1 MMTPPDDGLRAPD
14 GASAEPDSRAAPQ
27 GAPVA
32 DVALLLEGT
41 FPYVRGGVSS
51 WVDQLIRAFPE
62 RTFAVVFIGSR
73 REDYGTPVY
82 ALPPNVTH
90 FEAHYLYEPS
100 PQGEGASAS
109 HQGALHTDGD
119 ASAFAQVG
127 EMHDLMRHHGAGVG
141 GPANG
146 TETGNDAFRQ
156 MLAGILPM
164 LRDGREL
171 AQPQFLHSRAAWRF
185 MTERY
190 ERHCLDPSFTDY
202 FWTVRTMHKPLWQ
215 LARIADA
222 MPPAR
227 LYHTVSTGY
236 AGLLGALLRFS
247 TGKPLLVT
255 EHGSYTKERKLDL
268 LQSEWLRDNRGVM
281 ERDISQVGYF
291 QNLWMRFFETI
302 GRVCYD
308 AADEIVALFEGN
320 RQRQLADGAPAHKT
334 RNIAN
339 GVDVAHFAALR
350 VPRRGDPA
358 AANDPAEASRAEIPP
373 VVALIGRV
381 VPVKDIKT
389 FLRAIFIAYRQRPD
403 VQGWII
409 GPETEDPAYAQEC
422 RDVAASLGMEY
433 QVRFMGYR
441 PVESV
446 LPHIGV
452 LALSSVSEALP
463 LVVLEA
469 AAAGVPV
476 VATDVGACR
485 HLIEGDSGIDGDPAL
500 GRAGRVVPIADPEA
514 LAAAIV
520 EVLEPDAWHAAS
532 RAGMA
537 RVERH
542 YTHDAMRDAYR
553 ALYRQLLAGSAD

>member
-1 MMTPPDDGLRAPD
+1 MTPPDDGLRAAD

-164 LRDGREL
+164 LRDGRAL

-227 LYHTVSTGY
+227 L
-236 AGLLGALLRFS
+236 
-247 TGKPLLVT
+247 
-255 EHGSYTKERKLDL
+255 
-268 LQSEWLRDNRGVM
+268 
-281 ERDISQVGYF
+281 
-291 QNLWMRFFETI
+291 
-302 GRVCYD
+302 
-308 AADEIVALFEGN
+308 
-320 RQRQLADGAPAHKT
+320 
-334 RNIAN
+334 
-339 GVDVAHFAALR
+339 
-350 VPRRGDPA
+350 
-358 AANDPAEASRAEIPP
+358 
-373 VVALIGRV
+373 
-381 VPVKDIKT
+381 
-389 FLRAIFIAYRQRPD
+389 
-403 VQGWII
+403 
-409 GPETEDPAYAQEC
+409 
-422 RDVAASLGMEY
+422 
-433 QVRFMGYR
+433 
-441 PVESV
+441 
-446 LPHIGV
+446 
-452 LALSSVSEALP
+452 
-463 LVVLEA
+463 
-469 AAAGVPV
+469 
-476 VATDVGACR
+476 
-485 HLIEGDSGIDGDPAL
+485 
-500 GRAGRVVPIADPEA
+500 
-514 LAAAIV
+514 
-520 EVLEPDAWHAAS
+520 
-532 RAGMA
+532 
-537 RVERH
+537 
-542 YTHDAMRDAYR
+542 
-553 ALYRQLLAGSAD
+553 

>member
-1 MMTPPDDGLRAPD
+1 MPLDAGE
-14 GASAEPDSRAAPQ
+14 ASATPAPQ
-27 GAPVA
+27 TAPVA

-73 REDYGTPVY
+73 REDYGAPVY
-82 ALPPNVTH
+82 ELPPNVTH
-90 FEAHYLYEPS
+90 FEAHYLYETS
-100 PQGEGASAS
+100 SQDDAVAS
-109 HQGALHTDGD
+109 HQGVLHTDGD
-119 ASAFAQVG
+119 ARAFAQVG
-127 EMHDLMRHHGAGVG
+127 EMHDLMRRRDAAGHGHADGAG
-141 GPANG
+141 
-146 TETGNDAFRQ
+146 NDGLRQ
-156 MLAGILPM
+156 MLARLLPM
-164 LRDGREL
+164 LREDREL
-171 AQPQFLHSRAAWRF
+171 AQPQFLHSRAAWDF

-227 LYHTVSTGY
+227 MYHTVSTGY

-247 TGKPLLVT
+247 TGRPLLVS

-268 LQSEWLRDNRGVM
+268 LQSEWLRDNRGVL

-308 AADEIVALFEGN
+308 AADDIVALFEGN

-339 GVDVAHFAALR
+339 GIDVARFAALR
-350 VPRRGDPA
+350 VPRRGDPGA
-358 AANDPAEASRAEIPP
+358 ADDPGNPDNPDEADRTDIPP

-389 FLRAIFIAYRQRPD
+389 FLRAIFIAYRHRPD

-441 PVESV
+441 PVETV

-476 VATDVGACR
+476 VTTDVGACR
-485 HLIEGDSGIDGDPAL
+485 HLIEGDHALDGDRAL
-500 GRAGRVVPIADPEA
+500 GSAGRVVPIADPEA

-520 EVLEPDAWHAAS
+520 DVLEPNVWHAAS

-537 RVERH
+537 RVARH
-542 YTHDAMRDAYR
+542 YTHDAMCDAYR
-553 ALYRQLLAGSAD
+553 ALYGRLLAGSHG

>member
-1 MMTPPDDGLRAPD
+1 MMTPPDDGMRAQD
-14 GASAEPDSRAAPQ
+14 GASAEPAGRASLR

-109 HQGALHTDGD
+109 HQGALHNDGD
-119 ASAFAQVG
+119 AAAFAQVG
-127 EMHDLMRHHGAGVG
+127 EMHDLMRRRDGAGVAAG
-141 GPANG
+141 GA
-146 TETGNDAFRQ
+146 ETGNDAFRQ
-156 MLAGILPM
+156 MLARILPM
-164 LRDGREL
+164 LRDGHEL
-171 AQPQFLHSRAAWRF
+171 AQPQFLHSRAAWQF

-247 TGKPLLVT
+247 TGRPLLVT

-268 LQSEWLRDNRGVM
+268 LQSEWLRDNRGVL

-358 AANDPAEASRAEIPP
+358 DASDPAEADRAEIPP

-389 FLRAIFIAYRQRPD
+389 FLRAIFIAYRHRPD

-553 ALYRQLLAGSAD
+553 ALYRQLLAGGTD